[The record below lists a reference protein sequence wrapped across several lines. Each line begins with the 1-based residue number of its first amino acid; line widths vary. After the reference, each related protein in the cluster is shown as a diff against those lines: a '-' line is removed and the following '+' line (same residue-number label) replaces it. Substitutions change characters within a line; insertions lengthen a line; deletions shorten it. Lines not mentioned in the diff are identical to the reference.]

1 MQIKLYLDDQKESF
15 RELTK
20 PSEHFDLDTTKLS
33 DGRHVLHLVTIE
45 DGKVTGRRDVEFE
58 VRNGPGIALAGLRE
72 GDVVRGDVPLVG
84 NASGGS
90 VGIDLRRVETHRG
103 LPLWVGILALAVV
116 LAATVL
122 AAFDPFNFRNYQ
134 SQADAIAASDETYPL
149 TESGGAEESPPP
161 PEPFQVTLNADDYMP
176 VLDFDPASADAARGS
191 AIYQARCTGCHGADA
206 EGRVLPKA
214 TLGQAGVYPRI
225 AGQPAAYL
233 YRQLVSF
240 AEGTRDSTE
249 MKPMALGLTPA
260 QRGDVAVYLAG
271 LRTPYPPAQ
280 ALEADL
286 RKLGSDIA
294 LNGRPERGI
303 NRCDGCHGE
312 NGSGVAPHFPALI
325 AQNRTYIL
333 AQLEA
338 WRDGR
343 RRNALLQLML
353 PVAHGLEG
361 EEVWAVGAYYE
372 TVRP

>member
-1 MQIKLYLDDQKESF
+1 MLIRLFLDDRPEPF
-15 RELTK
+15 RELTE
-20 PSEHFDLDTTKLS
+20 PSEHFELDTTSLP

-72 GDVVRGDVPLVG
+72 GDVVRGSVALVG

-90 VGIDLRRVETHRG
+90 AGIDLRAVETRRG

-116 LAATVL
+116 LAATLL
-122 AAFDPFNFRNYQ
+122 AAFDPFDFRNYQ
-134 SQADAIAASDETYPL
+134 SEADAIANADEASPISEN
-149 TESGGAEESPPP
+149 GGEEEPAPP
-161 PEPFQVTLNADDYMP
+161 PEPFQVTLTAGDYMP
-176 VLDFDPASADAARGS
+176 VLDFDPASADAVRGS
-191 AIYQARCTGCHGADA
+191 LLYRARCTGCHGGDA
-206 EGRVLPKA
+206 EGRALPKA
-214 TLGQAGVYPRI
+214 TLGQAGIYPRL

-249 MKPMALGLTPA
+249 MKPMALSLTPA
-260 QRGDVAVYLAG
+260 QRGDVAVYLAA
-271 LRTPYPPAQ
+271 LTTPLPPAQ
-280 ALEADL
+280 ALEEDL
-286 RKLGSDIA
+286 RKLGSDVA
-294 LNGRPERGI
+294 LNGRPDRGI

-312 NGSGVAPHFPALI
+312 NGVGVAPHFPALI
-325 AQNRTYIL
+325 AQNRAYIL
-333 AQLEA
+333 GQLEA

-353 PVAHGLEG
+353 PVAHGLEE
-361 EEVWAVGAYYE
+361 EEVWAVAAYYE